1 MSLIENYST
10 DRFFLYRD
18 ILVFKWVIYFSRF
31 PYHVQGTVGGMA
43 LKYGCISEIL
53 GVGGNGPRFK
63 EVQTNEKYNLLIF
76 ITT

>member
-31 PYHVQGTVGGMA
+31 PYHVQGTVGDMA
-43 LKYGCISEIL
+43 LKYGCISENL
-53 GVGGNGPRFK
+53 GGGGKWP
-63 EVQTNEKYNLLIF
+63 EIQGSPDQ
-76 ITT
+76 